1 VKGKKMTNKPNPI
14 LEKSTAF
21 ALRIVKM
28 YKFLS
33 EQKRE
38 YILSKQT
45 LISGTEIGAYVT
57 TAQEADNRV
66 IFHQDM
72 NTALRKAER
81 TKYWL
86 KLLCDSEYLEE
97 KEFTSLNS
105 DCVELIRLLTAIT
118 KTTRNSI

>member
-1 VKGKKMTNKPNPI
+1 MNNKPNPV
-14 LEKSTAF
+14 LEKSTLF

-33 EQKRE
+33 EEKRE
-38 YILSKQT
+38 YILSKQALT
-45 LISGTEIGAYVT
+45 SGTEIGAFVT
-57 TAQEADNRV
+57 TAQEADNRA

-72 NTALRKAER
+72 NIALRKAER

-86 KLLCDSEYLEE
+86 KLLFESEYLGDNQ
-97 KEFTSLNS
+97 FTALNS
-105 DCVELIRLLTAIT
+105 DCVEIIKLLTAIT

>member
-1 VKGKKMTNKPNPI
+1 MTNKPNPI

-38 YILSKQT
+38 YILGKQT

-86 KLLCDSEYLEE
+86 KLLFDSEYLEE